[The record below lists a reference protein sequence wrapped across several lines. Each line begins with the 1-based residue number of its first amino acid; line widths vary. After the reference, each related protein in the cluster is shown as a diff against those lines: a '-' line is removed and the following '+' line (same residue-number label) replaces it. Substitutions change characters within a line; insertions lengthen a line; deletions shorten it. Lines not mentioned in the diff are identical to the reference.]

1 MHFGKEIDKCR
12 SSLTGNKMEKGK
24 VEELEKEEVKD
35 LQKETVEDQEAG
47 QTQNENEEAEEAPEL
62 SEVEQL
68 QIEVSE
74 AKDKYLRLYSE
85 FENFRRRT
93 AKEKL
98 ELIGSANKN
107 LMSDLIPVLDDF
119 ERASKALES
128 TTEIAT
134 AKEGMDLIYNKFN
147 KTLEGK
153 GLKKMEIEKG
163 TDFNAD
169 FHEAI
174 TQIPAED
181 DLAGKIVDVV
191 ENGYFLNDKVV
202 RFAKVVTG
210 AKA

>member
-1 MHFGKEIDKCR
+1 MQQ
-12 SSLTGNKMEKGK
+12 EKT
-24 VEELEKEEVKD
+24 EDQEKEEVKD
-35 LQKETVEDQEAG
+35 SQQVENVETKETDSTEK
-47 QTQNENEEAEEAPEL
+47 EESAEEVEETPAL
-62 SEVEQL
+62 SEVEEL
-68 QIEVSE
+68 QIEVAE

-93 AKEKL
+93 SKEKL

-119 ERASKALES
+119 ERAMKAMETNLEI
-128 TTEIAT
+128 EA
-134 AKEGMDLIYNKFN
+134 AKQGMDLIYNKFK
-147 KTLEGK
+147 KTLETK

-163 TDFNAD
+163 NDFNDD

-174 TQIPAED
+174 TQIPSEEE
-181 DLAGKIVDVV
+181 LGGKVVDVV
-191 ENGYFLNDKVV
+191 ESGYFLNDKVV